1 MEGVRFYGGVRGAR
15 GGGRAGCGAT
25 GVRRYFSQPA
35 GGVRSSPAQLWKRQ
49 IKGYN
54 MVLPVKAENII
65 VNTTKH
71 FYVSTSE
78 KSYLVVVVL
87 YER

>member
-1 MEGVRFYGGVRGAR
+1 MEGVRFYGGVRGV
-15 GGGRAGCGAT
+15 GGGGMALCGAT

-35 GGVRSSPAQLWKRQ
+35 DGVRSSPAQLWKCQ

-65 VNTTKH
+65 VNTTKL
-71 FYVSTSE
+71 FYAVSTSE
-78 KSYLVVVVL
+78 KKLPGSCCPV
-87 YER
+87 